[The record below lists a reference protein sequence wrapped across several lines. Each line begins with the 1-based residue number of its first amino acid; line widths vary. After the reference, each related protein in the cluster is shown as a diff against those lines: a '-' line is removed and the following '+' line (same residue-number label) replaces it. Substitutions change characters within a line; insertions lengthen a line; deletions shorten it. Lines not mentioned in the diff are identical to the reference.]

1 MSEIT
6 FQKQV
11 LNRLSHLER
20 GINNMKQEL
29 DIIKQRV
36 VDDKLLSQEDKND
49 IDLAIKEDKKAKL
62 LSKKQVFG

>member
-1 MSEIT
+1 
-6 FQKQV
+6 
-11 LNRLSHLER
+11 
-20 GINNMKQEL
+20 MKQEL